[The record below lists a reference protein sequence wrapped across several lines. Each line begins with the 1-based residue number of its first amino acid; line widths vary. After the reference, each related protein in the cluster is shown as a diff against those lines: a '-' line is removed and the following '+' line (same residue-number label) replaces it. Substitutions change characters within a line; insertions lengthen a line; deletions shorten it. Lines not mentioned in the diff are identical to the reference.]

1 MTDTVR
7 SADGTTIAFE
17 QAGAGPALIV
27 VAGALSDRAAGV
39 ALAGHL
45 ASTFTAIP
53 FDRRGRGDSGDTQP
67 YAVEREIEDIAA
79 LIEHAGGS
87 AFVFGHS
94 SGAVLSLRAAAAG
107 LAIPRLALYEPPFF
121 VDDSRPLE
129 PPDYIEHLD
138 ELLAAGRR
146 EDAVEYFMTASVGV
160 PPEVV
165 DGMRQDPSWSG
176 LVALAHT
183 IPYDRQVLADTLSG
197 SPAPLRQWASVSTPT
212 LIMDGGASFPFL
224 HASADAIAAVLPHAE
239 RRTLPGQGHG
249 AAPDV
254 LAPVLVDFFLR

>member
-1 MTDTVR
+1 MTDIVR
-7 SADGTTIAFE
+7 SADGTVIAFDRS
-17 QAGAGPALIV
+17 GAGPALIIV
-27 VAGALSDRAAGV
+27 GGALSERSAAAGI
-39 ALAGHL
+39 AAQLAP
-45 ASTFTAIP
+45 SFTVFA

-67 YAVEREIEDIAA
+67 YALEREIEDIAA
-79 LIEHAGGS
+79 LIELAGGS
-87 AFVFGHS
+87 SFVFGHS
-94 SGAVLSLRAAAAG
+94 SGAVLSLRATAAG

-121 VDDSRPLE
+121 VDNSRPLE

-160 PPEVV
+160 PPQVV
-165 DGMRQDPSWSG
+165 DGMRRDPSWSG

-212 LIMDGGASFPFL
+212 LIIDGGASFPFL

-254 LAPVLVDFFLR
+254 LAPVLVEFFLR